1 MFKCFSLCIGIS
13 VLMEF
18 RKKLSSNFGG
28 AISRAKQYTEEKL
41 GTSEKTELDAH
52 FESLAQRA
60 DKTKHWTERIVSRTD
75 AILQPN
81 PNAKVEDYLF
91 EKLERKRD
99 RQTNFEALGQD
110 MIDAGSD
117 FGPGTAYGSTLIKV
131 GQAQKKLG
139 KAEKEFVR
147 IASTSFIQPLRKFL
161 EGDMKTLQKERR
173 ILESKRLDLDACKNR
188 LRKAKSMEAQA
199 NTKPDLIQREVQQAE
214 QELRVAQAEYDR
226 QAEITKLL
234 LEGVSSA
241 HANHLRCLNDF
252 VEAQMSYFTQS
263 QQYVADLQRE
273 MSSMSVALSSGGTT
287 DSFQNIYP
295 SFSANAGPV
304 SPAPD
309 DKRKQARVLYDYDA
323 HDKSELSLLADE
335 VIYVTSEPGQDPDW
349 MIGERGK
356 QKGKVPTAYLEMLN

>member
-1 MFKCFSLCIGIS
+1 M
-13 VLMEF
+13 MEF
-18 RKKLSSNFGG
+18 GVKSFKGFVSEAATAF
-28 AISRAKQYTEEKL
+28 SRAVQYTEEKL

-60 DKTKHWTERIVSRTD
+60 DKTKLWTERIVSRTD
-75 AILQPN
+75 AVLQPN

-99 RQTNFEALGQD
+99 RHTNFEALGQD
-110 MIDAGSD
+110 MIDAGLD

-131 GQAQKKLG
+131 GQAQQKLG

-147 IASTSFIQPLRKFL
+147 SAGTSFIQPLRKFL

-199 NTKPDLIQREVQQAE
+199 NTKPDLIQREIQQAE
-214 QELRVAQAEYDR
+214 QELRLAQSEYDR

-252 VEAQMSYFTQS
+252 VEAQMSYFTQC
-263 QQYVADLQRE
+263 QQYEADLQRE
-273 MSSMSVALSSGGTT
+273 MSSGTT

-295 SFSANAGPV
+295 SFSANAGPT
-304 SPAPD
+304 STAPD

-335 VIYVTSEPGQDPDW
+335 VIHVTLEPGQDPDW

>member
-199 NTKPDLIQREVQQAE
+199 NAE

-273 MSSMSVALSSGGTT
+273 MSSGGTT